1 MRWYNDL
8 VIRVSQSASLWI
20 MSTVFAFG
28 SLYFVFLNIN
38 VPFEAIV
45 GAQMFDF
52 QNQLTVEQIFAQLPN
67 YDEHARALYTAFM
80 FIDFYFPFFAG
91 LVMAAA
97 TAFALRH
104 LSPGFYENLNDKKL
118 FAAFLIPTLFDWGEN
133 ISAII
138 TVGAY
143 PEELTAAATALVL
156 CKKGKLATVMLF
168 QAIAFL
174 SLIAAALKWLGT
186 KMGLSSQ

>member
-8 VIRVSQSASLWI
+8 VIRVSKSAWLWI

-52 QNQLTVEQIFAQLPN
+52 QNELTVEQIFAQLPN

-91 LVMAAA
+91 LTMAAVA
-97 TAFALRH
+97 AFALRH
-104 LSPGFYENLNDKKL
+104 LAPGKYAQIDAKNL
-118 FAAFLIPTLFDWGEN
+118 FALFLIPTLFDWGEN

-156 CKKGKLATVMLF
+156 FKKGKLASVMLA
-168 QAIAFL
+168 QTITL
-174 SLIAAALKWLGT
+174 LLLLAATLKWLGV
-186 KMGLSSQ
+186 KVGIVKQ

>member
-8 VIRVSQSASLWI
+8 VVRVSKSAWLWI

-38 VPFEAIV
+38 LPFEAIV

-52 QNQLTVEQIFAQLPN
+52 QNALTVEQIFAQLPN
-67 YDEHARALYTAFM
+67 YDDHARSLYSAFM

-91 LVMAAA
+91 LTMAAA
-97 TAFALRH
+97 AAFALRY
-104 LSPGFYENLNDKKL
+104 LAPGLYTKIDDKSL
-118 FAAFLIPTLFDWGEN
+118 FTAFLIPTLFDWGEN
-133 ISAII
+133 VSAII

-143 PEELTAAATALVL
+143 PQELTAAATALVL

-168 QAIAFL
+168 QAVTFV
-174 SLIAAALKWLGT
+174 SLIAAAVKWLGT
-186 KMGLSSQ
+186 TIGLIRR

>member
-8 VIRVSQSASLWI
+8 VVRVSKSAWLWI

-52 QNQLTVEQIFAQLPN
+52 QNELTVEQIFAQLPN

-91 LVMAAA
+91 LTMAAVA
-97 TAFALRH
+97 ALALRH
-104 LSPGFYENLNDKKL
+104 LAPTLYSRIDSKNLFTL
-118 FAAFLIPTLFDWGEN
+118 FLIPTLFDWSEN
-133 ISAII
+133 VSAI
-138 TVGAY
+138 TVVSAY
-143 PEELTAAATALVL
+143 PDELTAAATALVFF
-156 CKKGKLATVMLF
+156 KKGKLASIMVF
-168 QAIAFL
+168 QAITML
-174 SLIAAALKWLGT
+174 LLLAATLKWVGV
-186 KMGLSSQ
+186 KVGVIKR